1 MDTITELEEDL
12 ALTNYVASER
22 DKGFSDAEVKEKL
35 LAAGWDKAKI
45 EAILQD
51 LAQKQTKGK
60 APSTETFIEKSSSVE
75 KFAKYSPYMAE
86 NETVSAAYK
95 IGFYH
100 FLLTNEGLILL
111 RTFPKTL
118 IKYHYKDI
126 ELIEYYTNIK
136 WGKLVWF
143 ISLSV
148 VSFFF
153 FMLED
158 LVFTKILQTLPFL
171 KPLLGKDLFMSM
183 NIVGVI
189 IFFVLIILTISNGY
203 GFFTSIFGRIRVLPY
218 REAPIDIIT
227 KMTRPVQDF
236 IIDIEN
242 RKKEAHALETQ
253 GSVK

>member
-1 MDTITELEEDL
+1 M
-12 ALTNYVASER
+12 
-22 DKGFSDAEVKEKL
+22 
-35 LAAGWDKAKI
+35 
-45 EAILQD
+45 
-51 LAQKQTKGK
+51 AQKQTKGK

-100 FLLTNEGLILL
+100 FLLTNQGLILL
-111 RTFPKTL
+111 RSFPKTL

-126 ELIEYYTNIK
+126 ELIEYYTDIK

-143 ISLSV
+143 VSLSV
-148 VSFFF
+148 VSYLF
-153 FMLED
+153 FMLEE

-171 KPLLGKDLFMSM
+171 RPLLGKDLMWGM
-183 NIVGVI
+183 NIVGVLM
-189 IFFVLIILTISNGY
+189 FFILLIGAVVNGY
-203 GFFTSIFGRIRVLPY
+203 GYFTSIFGRIRVLPY

-242 RKKEAHALETQ
+242 RKKEAHALEVQ
-253 GSVK
+253 SAGK